1 MGSRVTAT
9 PSTPGP
15 RVPGCSSLPNTQIR
29 TTGSRAGNYAN
40 QEPTWGSLFSK
51 NDLNTW
57 GVFLVTG
64 SHPDTRQSTGDRKQ
78 PVEMGRDRVLLTPPC
93 PYHRCLYPH
102 MTAPRTMLAP
112 GRGWGKELQSDTRL
126 CASVS
131 SSMQWEKH
139 YHPDRIA
146 VGPMPG
152 TCRHS
157 TIELPALCG
166 ECMRKEPVTLKELR
180 LQLKLLVGLSPERCV
195 YVCTCR
201 HIPHFNQGA
210 QK

>member
-112 GRGWGKELQSDTRL
+112 GRGWGKELQSEPGSVPQFPHL
-126 CASVS
+126 CNG
-131 SSMQWEKH
+131 
-139 YHPDRIA
+139 RNTIIL
-146 VGPMPG
+146 
-152 TCRHS
+152 
-157 TIELPALCG
+157 IELLWDPCQEHVGIQPLSFLLCV
-166 ECMRKEPVTLKELR
+166 EKCMRKEPVTLKELR